1 MRVRVLQERD
11 VALARR
17 VFANGMHETISSGGR
32 KAPMLHV
39 FAAIAS
45 LLVAGLM
52 SLAAGGLAVGLAIV
66 ITQCAIV
73 GLWPWRLARNYVSKS
88 LSQDMLD
95 PVRHYC
101 QQDHGRSCFFVAVD
115 GDDRVVGTV
124 AVEPPQCEHAVSS
137 SSPWSSAGHQ
147 AELRRMSVATTHRG
161 RGVSKMLLAEVK
173 RFCVDKGYEQLVL
186 STSTMQRVAVKAYP
200 KMGFATVQV
209 VNYPSDLVPLVQ
221 IHFFLL
227 PLSSKN

>member
-1 MRVRVLQERD
+1 MFDLCYSLPLLQD
-11 VALARR
+11 
-17 VFANGMHETISSGGR
+17 GSR

-45 LLVAGLM
+45 LVVGGLVW
-52 SLAAGGLAVGLAIV
+52 LAAGGLAAGAGIV
-66 ITQCAIV
+66 ATQCATV
-73 GLWPWRLARNYVSKS
+73 GLWPWQLARNYVSKS

-115 GDDRVVGTV
+115 GDDHVVGTV
-124 AVEPPQCEHAVSS
+124 AVEPPQCEHAVAS

-161 RGVSKMLLAEVK
+161 CGVSKMLLAEVK

-186 STSTMQRVAVKAYP
+186 STSTMQRIAVQAYP

-209 VNYPSDLVPLVQ
+209 ANYPSDLVPLVQ
-221 IHFFLL
+221 IHFFML
-227 PLSSKN
+227 PLSSKQYT